1 MAASEPN
8 DSTPGPT
15 PSEPPAIKGR
25 YIALAMLIVVYTLNF
40 LDRQIISILKDPIA
54 EELKLTDTQLGLM
67 GGLAFALLYTTL
79 AVPIAWFADR
89 KSRVWIMTWALGLW
103 SAFTALCG
111 LTNNFIQLFFARMG
125 VGVGEAG
132 GVAPAYS
139 LIADYF
145 PPKQRARALAIY
157 SFGIPVG
164 SAAGILFGG
173 LLAQYVDW
181 RFAFISIG
189 LFGVLLAPA
198 FRLLVKDPPR
208 GLYDTKAV
216 GEKPL
221 GFLPTCKL
229 AFAKPSFWLMAFG
242 AAFSSMVGYGL
253 LYWMPTFLARSMN
266 MSLVDR
272 SWFLAGVLFIGGVV
286 GMMLGGFLAD
296 RLGQKSKSY
305 YPLIP
310 AVAFLISAPLY
321 VLGVITTDPAIA
333 FFVFLAPQALGL
345 VWLGPVVTAVQH
357 LGPANSR
364 TMISAL
370 FLLINNLIGIAVGTW
385 FFGAMSD
392 YLKPTFGEDSIK
404 YAFIFGL
411 GFYVVAAL
419 LLFLASFRI
428 KKDWVD

>member
-1 MAASEPN
+1 MTATQN
-8 DSTPGPT
+8 TDV
-15 PSEPPAIKGR
+15 PPAGDAIAAPRGR
-25 YIALAMLIVVYTLNF
+25 YTALALLIIVYTLNF
-40 LDRQIISILKDPIA
+40 VDRQIISILKDPIA
-54 EELKLTDTQLGLM
+54 AELNLTDSQLGLM
-67 GGLAFALLYTTL
+67 GGVAFALLYTTL
-79 AVPIAWFADR
+79 AIPIAWFADR
-89 KSRVWIMTWALGLW
+89 SSRVWIVTWSLGIW

-111 LTNNFIQLFFARMG
+111 LTTNFIQLFFARMG

-181 RFAFISIG
+181 RFAFVSIG
-189 LFGVLLAPA
+189 LFGVVLAPV

-208 GLYDTKAV
+208 NIFDAKSANET
-216 GEKPL
+216 PL
-221 GFLPTCKL
+221 GFLPACKL
-229 AFAKPSFWLMAFG
+229 AFAKPTFWLLAFG

-253 LYWMPTFLARSMN
+253 LYWMPTFLSRSMH
-266 MSLVDR
+266 MSLIDR
-272 SWFLAGVLFIGGVV
+272 SWFLAGVLFIGGVA
-286 GMMLGGFLAD
+286 GMALGGFLGD
-296 RLGQKSKSY
+296 RLGQKSKRF

-310 AVAFLISAPLY
+310 AIAFLISAPLY
-321 VLGVITTDPAIA
+321 VLGVVTTDPFVA

-345 VWLGPVVTAVQH
+345 VWLGPVITAVQH

-370 FLLINNLIGIAVGTW
+370 FLLINNLLGIAAGTY

-392 YLKPTFGEDSIK
+392 FLKPQFGEESIK

-411 GFYVVAAL
+411 GFYLIAAL

-428 KKDWVD
+428 RKDWVD

>member
-1 MAASEPN
+1 MPASGPDTTPAATEHV
-8 DSTPGPT
+8 
-15 PSEPPAIKGR
+15 IKGR
-25 YIALAMLIVVYTLNF
+25 YLALGMLILVYTLNF
-40 LDRQIISILKDPIA
+40 LDRQIISILKDPIGKQ
-54 EELKLTDTQLGLM
+54 LNLTDTELGLM

-79 AVPIAWFADR
+79 AIPVAWLADR
-89 KSRVWIMTWALGLW
+89 KSRVWIMTWALGIW
-103 SAFTALCG
+103 SAFTVVCG
-111 LTNNFIQLFFARMG
+111 LTSNFVQLFFARMG

-173 LLAQYVDW
+173 LLAQFVDW

-189 LFGVLLAPA
+189 LFGVLLAPV

-208 GLYDTKAV
+208 NLYDAKSAS
-216 GEKPL
+216 EKPL
-221 GFLPTCKL
+221 GFIPACRV
-229 AFAKPSFWLMAFG
+229 AFAKPTFWLLSFG

-253 LYWMPTFLARSMN
+253 LYWMPTFLSRSMGL
-266 MSLVDR
+266 SLVDR
-272 SWFLAGVLFIGGVV
+272 SWYLAGILFIGGVA
-286 GMMLGGFLAD
+286 GMALGGFLGD

-321 VLGVITTDPAIA
+321 VLGVITTDPTTA
-333 FFVFLAPQALGL
+333 FFIFLAPQALGL
-345 VWLGPVVTAVQH
+345 VWLGPILTAVQH

-385 FFGAMSD
+385 FFGFASD
-392 YLKPTFGEDSIK
+392 QLKPTFGEDSIK

-411 GFYVVAAL
+411 SFYVVAAI

>member
-1 MAASEPN
+1 MSVSRPDSSPTQPEPL
-8 DSTPGPT
+8 
-15 PSEPPAIKGR
+15 KGR
-25 YIALAMLIVVYTLNF
+25 YLALGMLILVYTLNF
-40 LDRQIISILKDPIA
+40 LDRQIISILKDPIGK
-54 EELKLTDTQLGLM
+54 ELQLSDTQLGLM

-79 AVPIAWFADR
+79 AIPIAWLADR
-89 KSRVWIMTWALGLW
+89 KSRVWIMTWSLGIW
-103 SAFTALCG
+103 SAFTAICG
-111 LTNNFIQLFFARMG
+111 LTGNFIQLFFARMG

-173 LLAQYVDW
+173 LLAQYIDW

-189 LFGVLLAPA
+189 LFGVLVAPV
-198 FRLLVKDPPR
+198 FRMLVKDPPR
-208 GLYDTKAV
+208 NMYDAQPAGAKA
-216 GEKPL
+216 L
-221 GFLPTCKL
+221 GFIPACRL

-253 LYWMPTFLARSMN
+253 LYWMPTFLDRSMGL
-266 MSLVDR
+266 SLVDR
-272 SWFLAGVLFIGGVV
+272 SWYLAGILFIGGVA
-286 GMMLGGFLAD
+286 GMMMGGFLAD
-296 RLGQKSKSY
+296 RLGQKSKRF

-310 AVAFLISAPLY
+310 AVAFAISAPLY
-321 VLGVITTDPAIA
+321 VLGVLTSDPFIA
-333 FFVFLAPQALGL
+333 FFVFLIPQALGL
-345 VWLGPVVTAVQH
+345 VWLGPIITAVQH

-385 FFGAMSD
+385 FFGFASD
-392 YLKPTFGEDSIK
+392 QLKPTFGEESIK

-411 GFYVVAAL
+411 SFYLIAAI

>member
-1 MAASEPN
+1 VAASEPTA
-8 DSTPGPT
+8 STHDATSG
-15 PSEPPAIKGR
+15 EPPAIKGR
-25 YIALAMLIVVYTLNF
+25 YIALAMLILVYTLNF

-89 KSRVWIMTWALGLW
+89 RSRVWIMTWALGIW
-103 SAFTALCG
+103 SAFTAICG
-111 LTNNFIQLFFARMG
+111 FTNNFIQLFFARMG

-208 GLYDTKAV
+208 GLYDTKAA

-221 GFLPTCKL
+221 GFLPVCKL
-229 AFAKPSFWLMAFG
+229 AFAKPTFWLMAFG

-272 SWFLAGVLFIGGVV
+272 SWFLAGVLFIGGVA

-411 GFYVVAAL
+411 GFYVVAAI

>member
-1 MAASEPN
+1 MTAQDSAAPDAAPEPVV
-8 DSTPGPT
+8 
-15 PSEPPAIKGR
+15 KGR
-25 YIALAMLIVVYTLNF
+25 YLALALLILVYTLNF

-54 EELKLTDTQLGLM
+54 EELNLNDEQLGLM

-79 AVPIAWFADR
+79 AIPIAWAADR
-89 KSRVWIMTWALGLW
+89 MSRVWIMTWALGIW
-103 SAFTALCG
+103 SAFTAICG
-111 LTNNFIQLFFARMG
+111 MTTSYIQLFFARMG

-189 LFGVLLAPA
+189 LFGVLLAPV

-208 GLYDTKAV
+208 GLFDTKTSS
-216 GEKPL
+216 EKPL
-221 GFLPTCKL
+221 GFLPACRL
-229 AFAKPSFWLMAFG
+229 AFSKPSFWLMAFG

-253 LYWMPTFLARSMN
+253 LYWMPTYLARSMD

-272 SWFLAGVLFIGGVV
+272 SWFLAGVLFFGGVA
-286 GMMLGGFLAD
+286 GMMLGGYLAD
-296 RLGQKSKSY
+296 RFGGKQKGAY
-305 YPLIP
+305 ALIP
-310 AVAFLISAPLY
+310 AIAFLISAPLY
-321 VLGVITTDPAIA
+321 VLGVLTTDATLA
-333 FFVFLAPQALGL
+333 FFIFLVPQALGL
-345 VWLGPVVTAVQH
+345 VWLGPIITAVQH

-385 FFGAMSD
+385 FFGFASEQ
-392 YLKPTFGEDSIK
+392 LKPQFGEESIK
-404 YAFIFGL
+404 YAFIIGL
-411 GFYVVAAL
+411 SFYLVAAF
-419 LLFLASFRI
+419 LLFLASFRL

>member
-1 MAASEPN
+1 MAASEPTV
-8 DSTPGPT
+8 STPGD
-15 PSEPPAIKGR
+15 PPAIKGR
-25 YIALAMLIVVYTLNF
+25 YIALVLLIIVYTLNF

-54 EELKLTDTQLGLM
+54 EELNLSDTDLGLM

-79 AVPIAWFADR
+79 AIPIAWVADR
-89 KSRVWIMTWALGLW
+89 SSRVWIMTWALGIW
-103 SAFTALCG
+103 SAFTAICG
-111 LTNNFIQLFFARMG
+111 LTTNFVQIFFARMG

-173 LLAQYVDW
+173 LLASYVDW

-189 LFGVLLAPA
+189 LFGVLLAPV

-208 GLYDTKAV
+208 NLYDAKSASAR
-216 GEKPL
+216 PL
-221 GFLPTCKL
+221 GFLPACRL
-229 AFAKPSFWLMAFG
+229 AFAKPSFWLLAFG
-242 AAFSSMVGYGL
+242 AACSSMVGYGL
-253 LYWMPTFLARSMN
+253 LYWMPTFLARSLG

-272 SWFLAGVLFIGGVV
+272 SWFLAGVLFIGGIA
-286 GMMLGGFLAD
+286 GIMLGGFLGD

-310 AVAFLISAPLY
+310 AVAFIISAPLY
-321 VLGVITTDPAIA
+321 VLGVMTTDPAIA

-345 VWLGPVVTAVQH
+345 VWLGPIITAVQH

-370 FLLINNLIGIAVGTW
+370 FLLINNLIGIAGGTY

-392 YLKPTFGEDSIK
+392 FLKPSLGEESIK
-404 YAFIFGL
+404 FAFIFGL
-411 GFYVVAAL
+411 GFYVLAAI
-419 LLFLASFRI
+419 LLFAASYRI

>member
-1 MAASEPN
+1 MIAEP
-8 DSTPGPT
+8 S
-15 PSEPPAIKGR
+15 SPPAPLKGR
-25 YIALAMLIVVYTLNF
+25 YLALALLIVVYTLNF

-54 EELKLTDTQLGLM
+54 KELHLSDTQLGLM

-79 AVPIAWFADR
+79 AIPVAWMADR
-89 KSRVWIMTWALGLW
+89 KSRVWIMTWALGIW
-103 SAFTALCG
+103 SAFTVLCG
-111 LTNNFIQLFFARMG
+111 MTSSFVQLFFARMG

-208 GLYDTKAV
+208 NIYDAKSAS
-216 GEKPL
+216 EKPL
-221 GFLPTCKL
+221 GFIPACRL
-229 AFAKPSFWLMAFG
+229 AFAKPTFWLLSFG

-253 LYWMPTFLARSMN
+253 LYWMPTFLDRSMGLT
-266 MSLVDR
+266 LVDR
-272 SWFLAGVLFIGGVV
+272 SWYLAGILLFGGVA
-286 GMMLGGFLAD
+286 GMMLGGFLGD
-296 RLGQKSKSY
+296 RLGQKTKRA

-310 AVAFLISAPLY
+310 AVAFAVSAPVY
-321 VLGVITTDPAIA
+321 VLGVLTTDPTTA
-333 FFVFLAPQALGL
+333 FFVFLVPQALGL
-345 VWLGPVVTAVQH
+345 VWLGPVLTAVQH
-357 LGPANSR
+357 LGPSNSR

-385 FFGAMSD
+385 FFGFASD
-392 YLKPTFGEDSIK
+392 QLKPTFGADSIK

-411 GFYVVAAL
+411 SFYVVAAIL
-419 LLFLASFRI
+419 LLLASFRI

>member
-1 MAASEPN
+1 MQASGPDATPAATEQV
-8 DSTPGPT
+8 
-15 PSEPPAIKGR
+15 IKGR
-25 YIALAMLIVVYTLNF
+25 YTALGLLILVYTLNF
-40 LDRQIISILKDPIA
+40 LDRQIISILKDPIGK
-54 EELKLTDTQLGLM
+54 ELNLTDTELGLM

-79 AVPIAWFADR
+79 AIPVAWLADR
-89 KSRVWIMTWALGLW
+89 RSRVWIMTWALGIW
-103 SAFTALCG
+103 SAFTIVCG
-111 LTNNFIQLFFARMG
+111 LTSNFIQLFFARMG

-189 LFGVLLAPA
+189 LFGVLLAPV

-208 GLYDTKAV
+208 NLYDAKPAT
-216 GEKPL
+216 EKPL
-221 GFLPTCKL
+221 GFIPACRV
-229 AFAKPSFWLMAFG
+229 AFAKPTFWLLSFG

-253 LYWMPTFLARSMN
+253 LYWMPTFLSRSMGL
-266 MSLVDR
+266 SLIDR
-272 SWFLAGVLFIGGVV
+272 SWYLAGILFIGGVA
-286 GMMLGGFLAD
+286 GMALGGFLGD
-296 RLGQKSKSY
+296 RLGQKSKGY

-321 VLGVITTDPAIA
+321 VLGVITTDPMIA
-333 FFVFLAPQALGL
+333 FFIFLAPQALGL
-345 VWLGPVVTAVQH
+345 VWLGPILTAVQH
-357 LGPANSR
+357 LGPSNSR

-385 FFGAMSD
+385 FFGFASD
-392 YLKPTFGEDSIK
+392 QLKPTFGEDSIK

-411 GFYVVAAL
+411 SFYVVAAI

>member
-1 MAASEPN
+1 VSAVEPTVPVSRT
-8 DSTPGPT
+8 D
-15 PSEPPAIKGR
+15 EVIKGR
-25 YIALAMLIVVYTLNF
+25 YLALGLLILVYTLNF
-40 LDRQIISILKDPIA
+40 LDRQIISILKDPIGK
-54 EELKLTDTQLGLM
+54 ELNLTDTELGLM

-79 AVPIAWFADR
+79 AIPVAWLADR
-89 KSRVWIMTWALGLW
+89 KSRVWIMTWALGIW
-103 SAFTALCG
+103 SAFTVVCG
-111 LTNNFIQLFFARMG
+111 LTSNFMQLFFARMG

-189 LFGVLLAPA
+189 LFGVLLAPV

-208 GLYDTKAV
+208 NLYDAKPAT
-216 GEKPL
+216 EKPL
-221 GFLPTCKL
+221 GFIPACRV
-229 AFAKPSFWLMAFG
+229 AFAKPTFWLLSFG

-253 LYWMPTFLARSMN
+253 LYWMPTFLSRSMGL
-266 MSLVDR
+266 SLVDR
-272 SWFLAGVLFIGGVV
+272 SWYLAGILLIGGVA
-286 GMMLGGFLAD
+286 GMALGGFLGD
-296 RLGQKSKSY
+296 RLGQKSKGY

-321 VLGVITTDPAIA
+321 VLGVITTDPTAA
-333 FFVFLAPQALGL
+333 FFIFLAPQALGL
-345 VWLGPVVTAVQH
+345 VWLGPILTAVQH
-357 LGPANSR
+357 LGPSNSR

-385 FFGAMSD
+385 FFGFASD
-392 YLKPTFGEDSIK
+392 QLKPAFGEDSIK

-411 GFYVVAAL
+411 SFYVVAAL

>member
-1 MAASEPN
+1 MSVSGPDSSPTQPEPL
-8 DSTPGPT
+8 
-15 PSEPPAIKGR
+15 KGR
-25 YIALAMLIVVYTLNF
+25 YLALGMLILVYTLNF
-40 LDRQIISILKDPIA
+40 LDRQIISILKDPIGK
-54 EELKLTDTQLGLM
+54 ELQLSDTQLGLM

-79 AVPIAWFADR
+79 AIPIAWLADR
-89 KSRVWIMTWALGLW
+89 KSRVWIMTWSLGIW
-103 SAFTALCG
+103 SAFTAICG
-111 LTNNFIQLFFARMG
+111 LTGNFIQLFFARMG

-173 LLAQYVDW
+173 LLAQYIDW

-189 LFGVLLAPA
+189 LFGVLVAPV
-198 FRLLVKDPPR
+198 FRMLVKDPPR
-208 GLYDTKAV
+208 NMYDAQPAGAKA
-216 GEKPL
+216 L
-221 GFLPTCKL
+221 GFIPACRL

-253 LYWMPTFLARSMN
+253 LYWMPTFLDRSMGL
-266 MSLVDR
+266 SLVDR
-272 SWFLAGVLFIGGVV
+272 SWYLAGILFIGGVA
-286 GMMLGGFLAD
+286 GMMMGGFLAD
-296 RLGQKSKSY
+296 RLGQKSKRF

-310 AVAFLISAPLY
+310 AVAFAISAPLY
-321 VLGVITTDPAIA
+321 VLGVLTSDPFIA
-333 FFVFLAPQALGL
+333 FFVFLIPQALGL
-345 VWLGPVVTAVQH
+345 VWLGPIITAVQH

-385 FFGAMSD
+385 FFGFASD
-392 YLKPTFGEDSIK
+392 QLKPTFGEESIK

-411 GFYVVAAL
+411 SFYVIAAL

>member
-1 MAASEPN
+1 MSASDPAAAA
-8 DSTPGPT
+8 
-15 PSEPPAIKGR
+15 PPESIRGR
-25 YIALAMLIVVYTLNF
+25 YLALALLILVYTLNF
-40 LDRQIISILKDPIA
+40 LDRQIISILKDPIGQ
-54 EELKLTDTQLGLM
+54 ELGLDDQQLGLM

-79 AVPIAWFADR
+79 AIPVAWLADR
-89 KSRVWIMTWALGLW
+89 TSRVWIMTWALGLW
-103 SAFTALCG
+103 SAFTAICG
-111 LTNNFIQLFFARMG
+111 LATNFIQLFLARMG

-145 PPKQRARALAIY
+145 PPRQRARALAIY

-181 RFAFISIG
+181 RFAFVSIG
-189 LFGVLLAPA
+189 LFGVLLAPV

-208 GLYDTKAV
+208 NLHDVKPA
-216 GEKPL
+216 GEAPL
-221 GFLPTCKL
+221 GFLPACRL
-229 AFAKPSFWLMAFG
+229 ALAKPSFWLLSLG

-253 LYWMPTFLARSMN
+253 LYWMPTYLARSMG

-272 SWFLAGVLFIGGVV
+272 SWFLAGVLFIGGVA

-296 RLGQKSKSY
+296 RFGQTSKGSY
-305 YPLIP
+305 ALIP
-310 AVAFLISAPLY
+310 AIAFLVSAPLY
-321 VLGVITTDPAIA
+321 VLGVLTTDVTLA
-333 FFVFLAPQALGL
+333 FLIFLAPQALGL
-345 VWLGPVVTAVQH
+345 VWLGPVLTAVQH

-370 FLLINNLIGIAVGTW
+370 FLLVNNLIGIAVGTW
-385 FFGAMSD
+385 FFGAASEA
-392 YLKPTFGEDSIK
+392 LKPQFGDESIK
-404 YAFIFGL
+404 MAFLIGL
-411 GFYVVAAL
+411 SFYLVAAF

-428 KKDWVD
+428 RKDWVE

>member
-1 MAASEPN
+1 MPASGPET
-8 DSTPGPT
+8 TPAET
-15 PSEPPAIKGR
+15 EHVIKGR
-25 YIALAMLIVVYTLNF
+25 YLALGLLILVYTLNF
-40 LDRQIISILKDPIA
+40 LDRQIISILKDPIGK
-54 EELKLTDTQLGLM
+54 ELNLTDTELGLM

-79 AVPIAWFADR
+79 AIPVAWLADR
-89 KSRVWIMTWALGLW
+89 KSRVWIMTWALGIW
-103 SAFTALCG
+103 SAFTIVCG
-111 LTNNFIQLFFARMG
+111 LTSNFVQLFFARTG

-173 LLAQYVDW
+173 LLAQFVDW

-189 LFGVLLAPA
+189 LFGVLLAPV

-208 GLYDTKAV
+208 NLYDAKSAS
-216 GEKPL
+216 EKPL
-221 GFLPTCKL
+221 GFIPACRV
-229 AFAKPSFWLMAFG
+229 AFAKPTFWLLSFG

-253 LYWMPTFLARSMN
+253 LYWMPTFLSRSMGL
-266 MSLVDR
+266 SLIDR
-272 SWFLAGVLFIGGVV
+272 SWYLAGILFIGGVA
-286 GMMLGGFLAD
+286 GMALGGFLGD
-296 RLGQKSKSY
+296 RLGQKSKGY

-321 VLGVITTDPAIA
+321 VLGVITTDPTTA
-333 FFVFLAPQALGL
+333 FFIFLAPQALGL
-345 VWLGPVVTAVQH
+345 VWLGPILMAVQH

-385 FFGAMSD
+385 FFGFASD
-392 YLKPTFGEDSIK
+392 QLKPTFGDDSIK

-411 GFYVVAAL
+411 SFYVVAAI

>member
-1 MAASEPN
+1 MPASGPET
-8 DSTPGPT
+8 TPAET
-15 PSEPPAIKGR
+15 EHVIQGR
-25 YIALAMLIVVYTLNF
+25 YLALGLLILVYTLNF
-40 LDRQIISILKDPIA
+40 LDRQIISILKDPIGK
-54 EELKLTDTQLGLM
+54 ELNLTDTELGLM

-79 AVPIAWFADR
+79 AIPVAWLADR
-89 KSRVWIMTWALGLW
+89 KSRVWIMTWALGIW
-103 SAFTALCG
+103 SAFTIVCG
-111 LTNNFIQLFFARMG
+111 LTSNFVQLFFARMG

-173 LLAQYVDW
+173 LLAQFVDW

-189 LFGVLLAPA
+189 LFGVLLAPV

-208 GLYDTKAV
+208 NLYDAKSAS
-216 GEKPL
+216 EKPL
-221 GFLPTCKL
+221 GFIPACRV
-229 AFAKPSFWLMAFG
+229 AFAKPTFWLLSFG

-253 LYWMPTFLARSMN
+253 LYWMPTFLSRSMGL
-266 MSLVDR
+266 SLIDR
-272 SWFLAGVLFIGGVV
+272 SWYLAGILFIGGVA
-286 GMMLGGFLAD
+286 GMALGGFLGD
-296 RLGQKSKSY
+296 RLGQKSKGY

-321 VLGVITTDPAIA
+321 VLGVITTDPTTA
-333 FFVFLAPQALGL
+333 FFIFLAPQALGL
-345 VWLGPVVTAVQH
+345 VWLGPILTAVQH

-385 FFGAMSD
+385 FFGFASD
-392 YLKPTFGEDSIK
+392 QLKPTFGDDSIK

-411 GFYVVAAL
+411 SFYVVAAI

>member
-1 MAASEPN
+1 MSVPDHAAS
-8 DSTPGPT
+8 
-15 PSEPPAIKGR
+15 PPAPPEGIKGR
-25 YIALAMLIVVYTLNF
+25 YLALALLILVYTLNF

-54 EELKLTDTQLGLM
+54 EELNLNDEQLGLM

-79 AVPIAWFADR
+79 AIPVAWLADR
-89 KSRVWIMTWALGLW
+89 TSRVWIMTWALGIW
-103 SAFTALCG
+103 SAFTAICG
-111 LTNNFIQLFFARMG
+111 LTTNFIQLFFARMG

-145 PPKQRARALAIY
+145 PPEQRARALAIY

-164 SAAGILFGG
+164 SASGILFGG

-181 RFAFISIG
+181 RFAFVSIG
-189 LFGVLLAPA
+189 LFGVLLAPV

-208 GLYDTKAV
+208 NRHDARPS

-221 GFLPTCKL
+221 GFLPACRL
-229 AFAKPSFWLMAFG
+229 AFVKPSFWLLSFG

-253 LYWMPTFLARSMN
+253 LYWMPTYLARSMG

-272 SWFLAGVLFIGGVV
+272 SWFLAGVLFIGGVA

-296 RLGQKSKSY
+296 RFGQRSKGAY
-305 YPLIP
+305 ALIP
-310 AVAFLISAPLY
+310 AIAFLISAPLY
-321 VLGVITTDPAIA
+321 VLGVLTTDATLA
-333 FFVFLAPQALGL
+333 FFIFLVPQALGL

-357 LGPANSR
+357 LGPSNSR

-370 FLLINNLIGIAVGTW
+370 FLLVNNLIGIAVGTW
-385 FFGAMSD
+385 FFGAASEA
-392 YLKPTFGEDSIK
+392 LKPQFGEESIK
-404 YAFIFGL
+404 MAFIIGL
-411 GFYVVAAL
+411 SFYVIAAF
-419 LLFLASFRI
+419 LLFLASFQIR
-428 KKDWVD
+428 KDWVD

>member
-1 MAASEPN
+1 MSAVEPTVPVSRT
-8 DSTPGPT
+8 D
-15 PSEPPAIKGR
+15 EVIKGR
-25 YIALAMLIVVYTLNF
+25 YLALGLLILVYTLNF
-40 LDRQIISILKDPIA
+40 LDRQIISILKDPIGK
-54 EELKLTDTQLGLM
+54 ELNLTDTELGLM

-79 AVPIAWFADR
+79 AIPVAWLADR
-89 KSRVWIMTWALGLW
+89 KSRVWIMTWALGIW
-103 SAFTALCG
+103 SAFTVVCG
-111 LTNNFIQLFFARMG
+111 LTSNFVQLFFARMG

-189 LFGVLLAPA
+189 LFGVLLAPV
-198 FRLLVKDPPR
+198 FRMLVKDPPR
-208 GLYDTKAV
+208 NLYDAKPAT
-216 GEKPL
+216 EKPL
-221 GFLPTCKL
+221 GFIPACRV
-229 AFAKPSFWLMAFG
+229 AFAKPTFWLLSFG

-253 LYWMPTFLARSMN
+253 LYWMPTFLSRSMGL
-266 MSLVDR
+266 SLIDR
-272 SWFLAGVLFIGGVV
+272 SWYLAGILFIGGVA
-286 GMMLGGFLAD
+286 GMALGGFLGD
-296 RLGQKSKSY
+296 RLGQKSKGY

-321 VLGVITTDPAIA
+321 VLGVITTDPMIA
-333 FFVFLAPQALGL
+333 FFIFLAPQALGL
-345 VWLGPVVTAVQH
+345 VWLGPILTAVQH
-357 LGPANSR
+357 LGPSNSR

-385 FFGAMSD
+385 FFGFASD
-392 YLKPTFGEDSIK
+392 QLKPTFGEDSIK

-411 GFYVVAAL
+411 SFYVVAAI

>member
-1 MAASEPN
+1 MSAQ
-8 DSTPGPT
+8 DPT
-15 PSEPPAIKGR
+15 TTAVPDPIVKGR
-25 YIALAMLIVVYTLNF
+25 YIALALLIIVYTLNF

-54 EELKLTDTQLGLM
+54 EELNLNDAELGLM

-79 AVPIAWFADR
+79 AIPVAWFADR
-89 KSRVWIMTWALGLW
+89 TSRVWIMTWALGIW

-111 LTNNFIQLFFARMG
+111 LTTNYIQLFFARMG

-189 LFGVLLAPA
+189 LFGVLLAPG

-208 GLYDTKAV
+208 GLFDTKTAS
-216 GEKPL
+216 EKPL
-221 GFLPTCKL
+221 GFLPACRL
-229 AFAKPSFWLMAFG
+229 AFAKPSFWLLAFG

-253 LYWMPTFLARSMN
+253 LYWMPTYLARSMD

-272 SWFLAGVLFIGGVV
+272 SWFLAGVLFFGGVA
-286 GMMLGGFLAD
+286 GMILGGYLAD
-296 RLGQKSKSY
+296 RFGGKSKGAY
-305 YPLIP
+305 ALIP
-310 AVAFLISAPLY
+310 AIAFLISAPLY
-321 VLGVITTDPAIA
+321 VIGVLTTDTTLA
-333 FFVFLAPQALGL
+333 FFIFLVPQALGL
-345 VWLGPVVTAVQH
+345 VWLGPIITAVQH

-385 FFGAMSD
+385 FFGAASEA
-392 YLKPTFGEDSIK
+392 LKPQFGEESIK
-404 YAFIFGL
+404 IAFIIGL
-411 GFYVVAAL
+411 SFYLVAAL
-419 LLFLASFRI
+419 LLFLASFRL